1 MSPEMLAEREAILD
15 DTVQLMTL
23 NDKYGMGISV
33 SQTIYH
39 VKGNRQ
45 YENH

>member
-1 MSPEMLAEREAILD
+1 MLAEREAILD

-33 SQTIYH
+33 SQTIYQ
-39 VKGNRQ
+39 VKGTNH